1 MDNDAKE
8 LFQTKENY
16 EKQIITL
23 KNQIE
28 EERITVMKSI
38 NQTNEQIQKIR
49 FEVEDIIGNVLS
61 VDSNFKN
68 FAVKFTIY

>member
-49 FEVEDIIGNVLS
+49 FEVEDIIGNVFS
-61 VDSNFKN
+61 VDCSL
-68 FAVKFTIY
+68 AQ